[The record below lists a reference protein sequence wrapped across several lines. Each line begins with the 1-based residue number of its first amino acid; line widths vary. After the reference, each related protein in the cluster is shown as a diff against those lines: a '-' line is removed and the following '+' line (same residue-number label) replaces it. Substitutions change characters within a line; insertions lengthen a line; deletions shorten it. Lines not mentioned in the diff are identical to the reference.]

1 MKSILLA
8 WPTLDLEAL
17 WRSGELVHSGV
28 LKRAQWIKYLG
39 VFFNLD
45 GPATDIYNTIN
56 TTFYNVAATI
66 DTNISVGA
74 PVLAFTDYYSFAPYF
89 AYEISLATYKQQYA
103 SVSPSSLLTSFVCSM
118 QFPRFINLLTLQ
130 SCTRTDVQVCI
141 QFDEQE
147 GVQCKKSCND
157 LYSSYLIGIID
168 GLQAG
173 NSPALWGGCM

>member
-1 MKSILLA
+1 M
-8 WPTLDLEAL
+8 
-17 WRSGELVHSGV
+17 HSGV

-74 PVLAFTDYYSFAPYF
+74 PVLAFADYYSFAPYF

-103 SVSPSSLLTSFVCSM
+103 SVSPSSLLTYAVCSM
-118 QFPRFINLLTLQ
+118 HFPRFINLLTLQ

-141 QFDEQE
+141 QFDGQE
-147 GVQCKKSCND
+147 GLQCKKICDD
-157 LYSSYLIGIID
+157 LCSSYLITTTMDYKRAIHLLGPVVCSNKST
-168 GLQAG
+168 LKHQARLI
-173 NSPALWGGCM
+173 NSNDIRFQS